1 MITAEKTL
9 LEKINALP
17 ESLQTEV
24 EHYVEFL
31 LSKYTQ
37 PEQTETGAEEPRKRR
52 QAGILKGKIWMADD
66 FDAPQEDMQEYM

>member
-9 LEKINALP
+9 LDKISALP
-17 ESLQTEV
+17 ESMQIEV

-31 LSKYTQ
+31 LSKCSQ
-37 PEQTETGAEEPRKRR
+37 QAEAEAETEAPRKRR

-66 FDAPQEDMQEYM
+66 FDAPLEDMQEYM